1 MIWIAWF
8 SLFPSW
14 SRLRAISVRRSRNK
28 NWISTGEHV
37 GILNVRH
44 KALQS
49 LKLQMSS
56 IKNVL
61 YFARHALQ
69 ISSIVIIHIILWVSC
84 VTNVYMENQL
94 ENPDRTYDN
103 LKTYKYIKNIL
114 SNVLCYKRLVTN
126 VFCYTRLMLQTYYV
140 TNVLCYKRFM
150 LEMSCITNVLCYKR
164 LMSQTSYVTNVLCY
178 KRLMLQT
185 SLLQTSYVTNVLR

>member
-14 SRLRAISVRRSRNK
+14 SRLRAISARRSRNK

-114 SNVLCYKRLVTN
+114 SNVLCYKRIT
-126 VFCYTRLMLQTYYV
+126 LQTSCNKRLLLQTSCNKSLLSQMSNV
-140 TNVLCYKRFM
+140 TNVLCY
-150 LEMSCITNVLCYKR
+150 
-164 LMSQTSYVTNVLCY
+164 
-178 KRLMLQT
+178 
-185 SLLQTSYVTNVLR
+185 